1 MFNCGQTYLNISN
14 NEPYVHY
21 DYFFFF
27 FFFKKILL
35 FHLGNEILSLVV
47 HWGMKVMD
55 MTKKLTIRKLYWQKS
70 QRVSSVDLALVC
82 FQCFQNLFLN
92 YKKLKQFAR
101 KRTITKNNCWN
112 NNKIMKI
119 NRLMYNVWKE
129 LELMD
134 QSMR

>member
-27 FFFKKILL
+27 LFFKKILL

-55 MTKKLTIRKLYWQKS
+55 MTKKTYDQKVILTEEPKS
-70 QRVSSVDLALVC
+70 LVS
-82 FQCFQNLFLN
+82 
-92 YKKLKQFAR
+92 
-101 KRTITKNNCWN
+101 
-112 NNKIMKI
+112 
-119 NRLMYNVWKE
+119 
-129 LELMD
+129 
-134 QSMR
+134 